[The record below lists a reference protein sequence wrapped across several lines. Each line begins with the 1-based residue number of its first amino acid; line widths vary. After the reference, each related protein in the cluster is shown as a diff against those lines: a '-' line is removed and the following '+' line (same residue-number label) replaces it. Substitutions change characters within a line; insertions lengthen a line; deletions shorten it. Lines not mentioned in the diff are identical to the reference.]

1 MLNKAEIQ
9 ILNPHFRNRHFSIL
23 QPFHG
28 IVNGTSQNKQPFQGR
43 RISQSFEMG
52 LDLSFPMSCGSHI
65 VSLPGRVLGV
75 EKVLELGPAQGARR
89 GYGSKT
95 RCQSTRKMFL
105 NALIIYPLILEVE
118 TEVI

>member
-1 MLNKAEIQ
+1 
-9 ILNPHFRNRHFSIL
+9 
-23 QPFHG
+23 
-28 IVNGTSQNKQPFQGR
+28 
-43 RISQSFEMG
+43 MG